1 MAKSKHKEVKFSA
14 KEMADDLPD
23 ELDFSKL
30 RYVGRGKEAIFRKR
44 EAARTVV
51 LDPDVA
57 EVFANSKTVNEALRG
72 LIEIAKQSMGKRR
85 RTA

>member
-1 MAKSKHKEVKFSA
+1 MAKPKHKEVKFSA

-30 RYVGRGKEAIFRKR
+30 KFVGRGKDAIFRKH
-44 EAARTVV
+44 EAEKTVV

-57 EVFANSKTVNEALRG
+57 EVFADSKTVNNALRG
-72 LIEIAKQSMGKRR
+72 LIEIAKQSVGKRR